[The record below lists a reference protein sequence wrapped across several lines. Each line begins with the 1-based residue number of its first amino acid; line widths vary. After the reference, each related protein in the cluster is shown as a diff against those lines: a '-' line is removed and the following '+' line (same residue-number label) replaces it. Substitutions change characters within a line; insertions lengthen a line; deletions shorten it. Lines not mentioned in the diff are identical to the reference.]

1 MGKGMKTPNNSPP
14 FYVDSRLTSNPFKH
28 RCEARQILGTSK
40 DVMPAKAGYTS
51 DSLHPL
57 CNTLSPVLAYT
68 FNKILCLSDG
78 LIKVYL

>member
-1 MGKGMKTPNNSPP
+1 MMGKGMKTPSHSPP

-28 RCEARQILGTSK
+28 RGEVRQILVTSK

-57 CNTLSPVLAYT
+57 CNTLSPVLAYK
-68 FNKILCLSDG
+68 FNKIYRLSDP
-78 LIKVYL
+78 LIKD